1 MRTCDARGSKFQGC
15 LRFNCCLVWYNCETP
30 SSFFPFFL
38 NRFSIMA
45 PNMFHIGVEEKVS
58 ITVFDAGQAVTVKLY
73 LQDYPQRQKTFSQ
86 VEGRVENG
94 NPVFSPPS
102 TCCISKCTVAGC
114 LSFEYQWFSIGFTLL
129 KRIA

>member
-1 MRTCDARGSKFQGC
+1 
-15 LRFNCCLVWYNCETP
+15 
-30 SSFFPFFL
+30 
-38 NRFSIMA
+38 MA

-58 ITVFDAGQAVTVKLY
+58 MTVFDAGQAVTVKLY

-102 TCCISKCTVAGC
+102 TCFMFSVFQNAQSM
-114 LSFEYQWFSIGFTLL
+114 SFI
-129 KRIA
+129 

>member
-1 MRTCDARGSKFQGC
+1 
-15 LRFNCCLVWYNCETP
+15 
-30 SSFFPFFL
+30 
-38 NRFSIMA
+38 MA

-94 NPVFSPPS
+94 NPVFSPPF
-102 TCCISKCTVAGC
+102 TCFTFSVFQNVQSPDVFHLSISG
-114 LSFEYQWFSIGFTLL
+114 SLL
-129 KRIA
+129 VLYY